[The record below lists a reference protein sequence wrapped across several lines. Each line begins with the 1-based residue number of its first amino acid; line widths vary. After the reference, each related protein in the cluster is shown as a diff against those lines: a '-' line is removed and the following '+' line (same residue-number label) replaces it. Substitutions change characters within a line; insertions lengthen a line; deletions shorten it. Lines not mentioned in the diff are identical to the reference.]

1 MFNEGG
7 IMDKWENCTKVLID
21 LMTEE
26 GYELV
31 SVWDGEEW
39 HKEDFIANATASD
52 EAMLKFKKDDD
63 VIKFYMIWGNA
74 TYESIADYTVSEI
87 ADKVTDKF
95 WNHFDSQ
102 AKLYS

>member
-1 MFNEGG
+1 
-7 IMDKWENCTKVLID
+7 MDKWENCTKVLID

-39 HKEDFIANATASD
+39 HKKDFIANATASD

-74 TYESIADYTVSEI
+74 TYESINDYTVSEI
-87 ADKVTDKF
+87 ADKVSDKF
-95 WNHFDSQ
+95 WDYFESR